1 MQSNAL
7 LKAAVRARALRAARH
22 LRLAGDVAATPCC
35 WAGSR
40 VGTREEKSEI
50 HSLIFLVLLFTQKPL
65 FFQQTKRGRYCLNEH
80 SHPSGLND

>member
-7 LKAAVRARALRAARH
+7 LKAAVRARALCAAWH

-40 VGTREEKSEI
+40 VGTHEEKSEI
-50 HSLIFLVLLFTQKPL
+50 HSLTDFFGSTIHSETPIFSSDKKGKILFK
-65 FFQQTKRGRYCLNEH
+65 
-80 SHPSGLND
+80 